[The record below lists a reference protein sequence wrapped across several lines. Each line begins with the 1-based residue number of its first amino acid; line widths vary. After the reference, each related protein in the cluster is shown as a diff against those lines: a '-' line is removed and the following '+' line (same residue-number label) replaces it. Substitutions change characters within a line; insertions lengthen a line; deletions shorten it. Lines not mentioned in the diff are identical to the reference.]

1 MIELSSPLKPDPNN
15 YPFEYHHYYR
25 MMANAMEHLYFSISN
40 LSEKEIDF
48 IKNKKALAMIKML

>member
-1 MIELSSPLKPDPNN
+1 
-15 YPFEYHHYYR
+15 
-25 MMANAMEHLYFSISN
+25 MEHLYFSISN